1 MTRSIHRF
9 LVALVLSPVVLYRRY
24 LSPLKR
30 RPSCIY
36 LPTCSQ
42 YALEAVKTR
51 GIVVGIALALVRIL
65 RCNPLFH
72 GGYDPVPS
80 SGAARCAHAHHA
92 PGSPRAALVGA
103 PDQEPH

>member
-1 MTRSIHRF
+1 MTRSIHRLF
-9 LVALVLSPVVLYRRY
+9 VAMVLFPVVVYRRY

-42 YALEAVKTR
+42 YALDAVKTR
-51 GIVVGIALALVRIL
+51 GIIVGTALALVRIL

-72 GGYDPVPS
+72 GGYDPVPHR
-80 SGAARCAHAHHA
+80 GCTHASHV
-92 PGSPRAALVGA
+92 SRAALVGA
-103 PDQEPH
+103 PGQEPH